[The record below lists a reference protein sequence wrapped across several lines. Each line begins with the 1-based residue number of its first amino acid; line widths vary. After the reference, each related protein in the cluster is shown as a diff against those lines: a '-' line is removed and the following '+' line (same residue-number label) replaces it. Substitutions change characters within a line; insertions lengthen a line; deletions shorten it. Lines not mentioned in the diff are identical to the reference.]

1 MIKSLR
7 FSKVFR
13 VASILNWLNEYA
25 VMKRSLLLIRVISVK
40 AGSILLVWDTFIQDV
55 PVDIK
60 RDLK

>member
-1 MIKSLR
+1 MKFNIEL
-7 FSKVFR
+7 V
-13 VASILNWLNEYA
+13 EP
-25 VMKRSLLLIRVISVK
+25 VMKLLLLIRVISVK